1 MQQVSFA
8 LPTLGTAAIP
18 TQDQINILVNQS
30 AAIVVASYLAHL
42 DNLSR
47 VVAPGSQSSANLSVA
62 SVPELVTLINEV
74 QTALRT
80 V

>member
-1 MQQVSFA
+1 MEQVSFA
-8 LPTLGTAAIP
+8 LPTLGTAAMP
-18 TQDQINILVNQS
+18 TQDQINILVNQ
-30 AAIVVASYLAHL
+30 AASVIVASYLEHL

-47 VVAPGSQSSANLSVA
+47 VVAPGSQSAANLSVA
-62 SVPELVTLINEV
+62 SQAELVSLINDV